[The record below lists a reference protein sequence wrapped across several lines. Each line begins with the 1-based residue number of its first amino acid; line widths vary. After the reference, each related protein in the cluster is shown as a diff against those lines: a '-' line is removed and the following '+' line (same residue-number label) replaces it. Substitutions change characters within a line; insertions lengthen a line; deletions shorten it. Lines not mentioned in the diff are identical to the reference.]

1 MKNILLVSFLSLL
14 LLGCGNKV
22 SDRKVESEDDLADD
36 KEKLSYSLGV
46 YFGNQIKLFESLDL
60 DVLMTG
66 IKHSYTD
73 QEPIFDEQQ
82 IGDIIIENQ
91 QEALRKATE
100 EATGKSDEFLAK
112 NAENEEYTVLDSGI
126 QYRVITE
133 GSGDMPTIDDT
144 IEVHYKGTLVNGE
157 EFDSSYQ
164 RNMTAVFP
172 LNGVIPGWQ
181 EVLPLMSVGS
191 TWEVIIPPDLA
202 YGERGSGRIGPNEVL
217 IFEINLIDIKK

>member
-100 EATGKSDEFLAK
+100 EATGKSDEFLTK
-112 NAENEEYTVLDSGI
+112 NAENEEYTVLDSGV

-181 EVLPLMSVGS
+181 EVLPLMSIGS